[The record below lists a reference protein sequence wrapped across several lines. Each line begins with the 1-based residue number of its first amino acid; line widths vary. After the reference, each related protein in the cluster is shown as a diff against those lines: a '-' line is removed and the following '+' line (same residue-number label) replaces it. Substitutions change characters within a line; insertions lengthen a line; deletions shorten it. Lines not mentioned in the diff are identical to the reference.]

1 MLPSSISMTFGALQS
16 SILGPLFLIVF
27 IVHVPLHTLSTALVV
42 SVPYGKLHI
51 FFPGTILKAFCLR
64 HLASSENSKDSSF
77 YRYFILHISNNPDTV
92 THKKPIHILG
102 KHPLLLTYF
111 FCRFILFLTWKVSQ
125 PQLHRKKNRM

>member
-16 SILGPLFLIVF
+16 SILGRLFLIVF

-125 PQLHRKKNRM
+125 PQFHRKKNRV